1 MTRTARTER
10 TQIHLA
16 PTSSAAPA
24 GTPNYAIAIQGTA
37 LVVAQPPKSGVGIPA
52 HSVSS
57 STGHKLPATETP
69 KVFYLP
75 VLRLWH

>member
-1 MTRTARTER
+1 MTRPARIES
-10 TQIHLA
+10 TQIQPA
-16 PTSSAAPA
+16 PLGSAHPA
-24 GTPNYAIAIQGTA
+24 GTPNYAIALSVTG

-75 VLRLWH
+75 VLRL

>member
-1 MTRTARTER
+1 MTQTARTQR

-16 PTSSAAPA
+16 PTGSAAPA
-24 GTPNYAIAIQGTA
+24 GTPNYAIALSVTG

-75 VLRLWH
+75 VLRL